1 MNFRLFIAPS
11 MTALLFTGLLLLYIF
26 VIFLFNFQRFFKLNY
41 YQKIIIL
48 SLITLAIGIHGLI
61 HLGTEFVYGFNPYN
75 WFNI

>member
-26 VIFLFNFQRFFKLNY
+26 LIFLFNFRQFFKLNY

-61 HLGTEFVYGFNPYN
+61 HLGTESVYGFNPYN